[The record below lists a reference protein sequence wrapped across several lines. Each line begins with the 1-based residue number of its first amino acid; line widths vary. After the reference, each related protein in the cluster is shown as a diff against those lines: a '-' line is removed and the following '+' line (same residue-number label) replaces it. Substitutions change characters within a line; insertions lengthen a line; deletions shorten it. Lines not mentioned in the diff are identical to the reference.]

1 MSEAVTASPATS
13 QAVAGRGY
21 LATGI
26 RRLLASRHG
35 VIGLAIVFVLVLI
48 ALFGPMLTTWAYDKQ
63 DLAAVVAYGGP
74 LPPLSPEHL
83 LGTDRLGRD
92 VLSRVIDGA
101 RVSMTVALVVQL
113 AVLLIGV
120 PIGLLAGWR
129 GGWTDTGLMR
139 LADILY
145 VIPDLL
151 FVIMITTALLD
162 AEIFGVRVFPMMN
175 GLLVIFIGI
184 GLITWVGMARL
195 VRAQVLVL
203 RETGYVEAARAVGV
217 SGRTIVRRHILPNA
231 TGVIIIAV
239 SLGIPVAILVEST
252 LSFLGLGI
260 QIPRASWG
268 SMIDIGIDNVTSAP
282 WLLIPP
288 LVALGVALLGF
299 TLLGDGLRDA
309 FDPKSNAGR

>member
-1 MSEAVTASPATS
+1 MSEAITVPPATS
-13 QAVAGRGY
+13 RDEERRGY
-21 LATGI
+21 LATGF
-26 RRLLASRHG
+26 RRLLATRHG
-35 VIGLAIVFVLVLI
+35 VIGLGIVSGLVLV

-63 DLAAVVAYGGP
+63 DLAAVLAYGGP
-74 LPPLSPEHL
+74 LPPLSPEHV

-113 AVLLIGV
+113 AVLVIGV
-120 PIGLLAGWR
+120 PVGLLAGWR

-268 SMIDIGIDNVTSAP
+268 SMIDIGIDNVTTAP
-282 WLLIPP
+282 WLLPPP
-288 LVALGVALLGF
+288 LVALAVALLGF

>member
-1 MSEAVTASPATS
+1 M
-13 QAVAGRGY
+13 
-21 LATGI
+21 
-26 RRLLASRHG
+26 
-35 VIGLAIVFVLVLI
+35 
-48 ALFGPMLTTWAYDKQ
+48 
-63 DLAAVVAYGGP
+63 
-74 LPPLSPEHL
+74 
-83 LGTDRLGRD
+83 
-92 VLSRVIDGA
+92 IDGA

-120 PIGLLAGWR
+120 PVGLLAGWR

-139 LADILY
+139 FADILY

-162 AEIFGVRVFPMMN
+162 AEIFGVRVFPMLN
-175 GLLVIFIGI
+175 GLLVTSSAI

-203 RETGYVEAARAVGV
+203 RETGYIEAARAVGV
-217 SGRTIVRRHILPNA
+217 PDKTVVRRHVLPNA

-252 LSFLGLGI
+252 LSFLGIGI
-260 QIPRASWG
+260 QVPRASWG
-268 SMIDIGIDNVTSAP
+268 AMIDIGIDNVTRAP

-309 FDPKSNAGR
+309 FDPKSSSSR